1 MGIEM
6 RMENLTWDKFGEVK
20 KSISTVLL
28 PIGSVEAHG
37 RHLPLGTDV
46 FAPLE
51 IAARVEAKLKERGV
65 EVLIA
70 PPIWYGH
77 SFVLNV
83 FPGTINVRADT
94 LRRYVRDVAG
104 EFAEE
109 GFGRIILLN
118 GHGGN
123 YPPLIEAAEEVAE
136 RYGVEV
142 WLINWWIDF
151 REDILSICSSQGHAG
166 EDETSVI
173 LAIKP
178 ELVSMEKAAGERRAS
193 KVRIIRKDIGLEL
206 FPDGVNDNP
215 EGATEE
221 KGEAILSVVSE
232 KIARLILEAEGHE
245 RGT

>member
-1 MGIEM
+1 MH
-6 RMENLTWDKFGEVK
+6 MENLTWDEFDGIRK
-20 KSISTVLL
+20 KVDTLIL

-46 FAPLE
+46 FAPVE
-51 IAARVEAKLKERGV
+51 IAKRIEAKLKERGK

-77 SFVLNV
+77 SFVLNI
-83 FPGTINVRADT
+83 FPGTINVKADT
-94 LRRYVRDVAG
+94 LRRYVCDVME

-109 GFGRIILLN
+109 GFKRIILLN

-123 YPPLIEAAEEVAE
+123 YYPLVEASEEVAGK
-136 RYGVEV
+136 YDVEI
-142 WLINWWIDF
+142 WIINWWMDF

-178 ELVSMEKAAGERRAS
+178 ELVKMDKAKGEKRTS
-193 KVRIIRKDIGLEL
+193 KVRIIKRDIALEL
-206 FPDGVNDNP
+206 FPNGVNDNP
-215 EGATEE
+215 KGATKE
-221 KGEAILSVVSE
+221 KGEAILDIVSE
-232 KIARLILEAEGHE
+232 KIAHLILEH
-245 RGT
+245 

>member
-1 MGIEM
+1 MH
-6 RMENLTWDKFGEVK
+6 MENLTWDEFERIRKE
-20 KSISTVLL
+20 ISTVIL

-46 FAPLE
+46 FAPVE
-51 IAARVEAKLKERGV
+51 IAERVEAKLKEMGIELLV
-65 EVLIA
+65 A

-77 SFVLNV
+77 SFVLNL
-83 FPGTINVRADT
+83 FPGTVNVRADT
-94 LRRYVRDVAG
+94 LRRYIRDVAG

-109 GFGRIILLN
+109 GFRRIILLN

-123 YPPLIEAAEEVAE
+123 YHPLIEAAEEVAE
-136 RYGVEV
+136 RYNVEI

-178 ELVSMEKAAGERRAS
+178 ELVKMEKAKGRKRGS
-193 KVRIIRKDIGLEL
+193 KVRVIRKNIALEL
-206 FPDGVNDNP
+206 FPDGVNDDP
-215 EGATEE
+215 KGATRE

-232 KIARLILEAEGHE
+232 KIARLIVEAEKHG
-245 RGT
+245 RGA

>member
-1 MGIEM
+1 
-6 RMENLTWDKFGEVK
+6 MENITWEEFDKIRESVN
-20 KSISTVLL
+20 TVIL
-28 PIGSVEAHG
+28 PIGSIEAHG

-46 FAPLE
+46 FAPVE
-51 IAARVEAKLKERGV
+51 IAERIEVKLREKGTEI
-65 EVLIA
+65 LIA

-83 FPGTINVRADT
+83 FPGTINVKADT
-94 LRRYVRDVAG
+94 LRRYVRDIIE
-104 EFAEE
+104 EFAED
-109 GFGRIILLN
+109 GFRKVILLN

-123 YPPLIEAAEEVAE
+123 YYPLVEACEDVAEEYE
-136 RYGVEV
+136 VEI

-173 LAIKP
+173 MAIKP
-178 ELVSMEKAAGERRAS
+178 ELVRIEKAVGEKRTS

-215 EGATEE
+215 KGATKE
-221 KGEAILSVVSE
+221 KGEAILDVISE
-232 KIARLILEAEGHE
+232 KIARLILES
-245 RGT
+245 